1 MSIPS
6 PLERLGRRLEFAGLE
21 RAVLVKAAT
30 FALIGVVNVGV
41 DFSVFSLG
49 YFVFGLPIIAANVLS
64 WCVAVTGSYV
74 MNSLITFAK
83 ESGGVLRVK
92 DYGSFVLSQLG
103 GLIANTTTVFF
114 ASYLIALFLN
124 VPRDAPLPVLLAKG
138 LAIGASFL
146 VNFSLS
152 HFVVFRARETVIDR

>member
-1 MSIPS
+1 MSSLS
-6 PLERLGRRLEFAGLE
+6 PLERLGRRLELLWLD
-21 RAVLVKAAT
+21 RAVLVKAAS
-30 FALIGVVNVGV
+30 FALIGVVNVAV
-41 DFSVFSLG
+41 DFSVFSVA
-49 YFVFGLPIIAANVLS
+49 YFHLGLPIIVANVIS

-83 ESGGVLRVK
+83 ESGRQLRVK

-103 GLIANTTTVFF
+103 GLLANTTTVFV
-114 ASYLIALFLN
+114 ASYFIALVLH
-124 VPRDAPLPVLLAKG
+124 VPRDAARPVLLAKV

-152 HFVVFRARETVIDR
+152 HFIVFRQREKMIDR

>member
-1 MSIPS
+1 MRIPS
-6 PLERLGRRLEFAGLE
+6 PLERFGRHLELLWLE
-21 RAVLVKAAT
+21 RAVLVKAAS
-30 FALIGVVNVGV
+30 FALIGVVNVAV
-41 DFSVFSLG
+41 DFSVFSIA
-49 YFVFGLPIIAANVLS
+49 YFQLGLPLIAANVIS

-83 ESGGVLRVK
+83 ESGRRLRVK

-103 GLIANTTTVFF
+103 GLLANTTTVFV
-114 ASYLIALFLN
+114 ASYFIALFLHL
-124 VPRDAPLPVLLAKG
+124 PRDAAAPVLLAKG

-152 HFVVFRARETVIDR
+152 HFVVFRPREMIDR

>member
-1 MSIPS
+1 MSSLS
-6 PLERLGRRLEFAGLE
+6 PLERLGRRLEPLWLD
-21 RAVLVKAAT
+21 RAVLVKAAS
-30 FALIGVVNVGV
+30 FALIGLVNVAV
-41 DFSVFSLG
+41 DFSVFSVA
-49 YFVFGLPIIAANVLS
+49 YFLLGLPIVVANVIS

-83 ESGGVLRVK
+83 ESGRQLRLK

-103 GLIANTTTVFF
+103 GLFANTTTVFV
-114 ASYLIALFLN
+114 ASYFIALFLH
-124 VPRDAPLPVLLAKG
+124 VPRDAAVPVLLAKV

-152 HFVVFRARETVIDR
+152 HFVVFRPREETIDR

>member
-1 MSIPS
+1 MSSLS
-6 PLERLGRRLEFAGLE
+6 PLERLGRRLELLSLE
-21 RAVLVKAAT
+21 RAVLVKAAS
-30 FALIGVVNVGV
+30 FALIGVVNVAV
-41 DFSVFSLG
+41 DFSVFSVA
-49 YFVFGLPIIAANVLS
+49 YFHLGLPIIVANVIS

-83 ESGGVLRVK
+83 ESGRQLRMK

-103 GLIANTTTVFF
+103 GLVANTTTVFV
-114 ASYLIALFLN
+114 ASYFIALFLR
-124 VPRDAPLPVLLAKG
+124 VSPDAAAPVLLAKV

-152 HFVVFRARETVIDR
+152 HFVVFRPREKMIDR

>member
-1 MSIPS
+1 MRIPS
-6 PLERLGRRLEFAGLE
+6 PLERFGRRLDRLWLE
-21 RAVLVKAAT
+21 RAILIKAAS
-30 FALIGVVNVGV
+30 FALIGVVNVAV
-41 DFSVFSLG
+41 DFSVFSIA
-49 YFVFGLPIIAANVLS
+49 YFHLGLPLIAANVIS

-83 ESGGVLRVK
+83 ESGRRLRVK

-103 GLIANTTTVFF
+103 GLLANTTTVFVG
-114 ASYLIALFLN
+114 SYFIALFLHL
-124 VPRDAPLPVLLAKG
+124 PRDAAVPVLLAKG

-152 HFVVFRARETVIDR
+152 HFVVFRPREMIDR

>member
-6 PLERLGRRLEFAGLE
+6 PLERIGRRLGLVWLD

-30 FALIGVVNVGV
+30 FALIGVVNVAV
-41 DFSVFSLG
+41 DFSVFSVG
-49 YFVFGLPIIAANVLS
+49 YFRFGLPIVAANVLS
-64 WCVAVTGSYV
+64 WSVAVTGSYV

-83 ESGGVLRVK
+83 ESGRQLRIK
-92 DYGSFVLSQLG
+92 DYGSFVLSQVG
-103 GLIANTTTVFF
+103 GLVANTMTVFI
-114 ASYLIALFLN
+114 ASYVIALVLRL
-124 VPRDAPLPVLLAKG
+124 PSDAALPVLLAKV

-152 HFVVFRARETVIDR
+152 HFVVFRPREKIIDQ

>member
-1 MSIPS
+1 MSSLS
-6 PLERLGRRLEFAGLE
+6 PLERLGRRLELLSLE
-21 RAVLVKAAT
+21 RAVLVKAAS
-30 FALIGVVNVGV
+30 FALIGVVNVAV
-41 DFSVFSLG
+41 DFSVFFIAYFHLG
-49 YFVFGLPIIAANVLS
+49 LAIIVANVIS

-83 ESGGVLRVK
+83 ESGRRLRMK

-103 GLIANTTTVFF
+103 GLVANTTTVFV
-114 ASYLIALFLN
+114 ASYFIALVLH
-124 VPRDAPLPVLLAKG
+124 VPRDAARPVLLAKV

-152 HFVVFRARETVIDR
+152 HFVVFRPREKMIDR